1 MSVDN
6 ISFEDYRIIGT
17 NTSPV
22 SEIRMPADDDEVSL
36 DFYLPPSDY
45 DYGVANNSNIK
56 RIISPYREDAFTE
69 KVLYEVINNRIGF
82 VLPYRLWEEINDA
95 FTYYWDEKV
104 GLDGDVYMGAMFT
117 SIREYLIADL
127 FYCPDELLQEIV
139 TAIEEYIVTIP
150 GVIIQD

>member
-22 SEIRMPADDDEVSL
+22 SDIRMPADDDEVSL

-69 KVLYEVINNRIGF
+69 KVLYEVVNNRIGF
-82 VLPYRLWEEINDA
+82 VLPYHLWMEINDA
-95 FTYYWDEKV
+95 FAYFWNEV
-104 GLDGDVYMGAMFT
+104 IGENGDVYEEAMFV
-117 SIREYLIADL
+117 SIRDYLKNDL
-127 FYCPDELLQEIV
+127 FFCPDELLQEIV
-139 TAIEEYIVTIP
+139 TAIKEFILTIP